1 MHVKR
6 IFAIEAGDLP
16 DSVKTVQQRTREI
29 SAGVLTHDKDIGR
42 RISHSDGLD
51 QDALFMRI
59 AINTDIIIFT
69 VSIPYRYTAREELTF
84 MKILFYGT
92 KNYDEEFFE
101 KLLPSYPGI
110 TIKFTEANI
119 HEETASLAKGYEAIC
134 AFVNADLSTPVI
146 EELNAQGVKLILMR
160 CAGYNNVDLETAH
173 KFGMKVLRVPGYSP
187 EAVAEHAM
195 ALALTANRHTH
206 KAYIKCRENNFALS
220 GLMGVNFYGKTA
232 GIIGTGK
239 IGQAMA
245 RICKGFGMKVIA
257 YDLFPNPNLDCVEYV
272 SLDELLAQ
280 SDLIS
285 LHCPLTKETKH
296 LINAETIG
304 KMKNGVILVNTSR
317 GGLIRTDD
325 LIAGIREHKFFAVG
339 LDVYEE
345 ETDFVFED
353 MSEMILPSS
362 ITQRLLSFPNV
373 VMTSHQGFFT
383 KEALTNIA
391 ETTMENA
398 RAYMNGEELKN
409 EVLS

>member
-1 MHVKR
+1 MSNGAQNARSSAHHAIAGRAELFNVVDAGKR
-6 IFAIEAGDLP
+6 MRPADGNAVVAVLAVDDAGKAAGNCTDRVGVTAQIDGLEDGIDVVVGVDEAPEGRHEDVGDEAG
-16 DSVKTVQQRTREI
+16 VRH
-29 SAGVLTHDKDIGR
+29 G
-42 RISHSDGLD
+42 
-51 QDALFMRI
+51 
-59 AINTDIIIFT
+59 
-69 VSIPYRYTAREELTF
+69 
-84 MKILFYGT
+84 
-92 KNYDEEFFE
+92 
-101 KLLPSYPGI
+101 YPGI

-206 KAYIKCRENNFALS
+206 KAYIKCRENNFSLS
-220 GLMGVNFYGKTA
+220 GLMGLNFYQKTA

-245 RICKGFGMKVIA
+245 KICKGFGMRVIA
-257 YDLFPNPNLDCVEYV
+257 YDLFPNKSLDYLEYV
-272 SLDELLAQ
+272 SLDELLAT

-285 LHCPLTKETKH
+285 LHCPLTEETKH
-296 LINAETIG
+296 IINEETIA
-304 KMKNGVILVNTSR
+304 KMKDGVILVNTSR
-317 GGLIRTDD
+317 GGLIKTED
-325 LIAGIREHKFFAVG
+325 LISGIRDHKFFAVG

-353 MSEMILPSS
+353 MSERILQSS

-391 ETTMENA
+391 ETTLENA
-398 RAYMNGEELKN
+398 KAFMDRNELKN

>member
-1 MHVKR
+1 
-6 IFAIEAGDLP
+6 
-16 DSVKTVQQRTREI
+16 
-29 SAGVLTHDKDIGR
+29 
-42 RISHSDGLD
+42 
-51 QDALFMRI
+51 
-59 AINTDIIIFT
+59 
-69 VSIPYRYTAREELTF
+69 

-101 KLLPSYPGI
+101 KLLPSFPGI

-134 AFVNADLSTPVI
+134 AFVNADLGTEII
-146 EELNAQGVKLILMR
+146 EELHNQGVKLILMR

-173 KFGMKVLRVPGYSP
+173 KYGIKVLRVPGYSP

-257 YDLFPNPNLDCVEYV
+257 YDLFPNKNLNFLEYV
-272 SLDELLAQ
+272 SLNELLAT

-285 LHCPLTKETKH
+285 LHCPMTPETEH
-296 LINAETIG
+296 LINSETIA
-304 KMKNGVILVNTSR
+304 KMKDGVILVNTSR
-317 GGLIRTDD
+317 GGLIKTDD
-325 LIAGIREHKFFAVG
+325 LIAGIRDHKFFAVG

-345 ETDFVFED
+345 ESAYVYED
-353 MSEMILPSS
+353 MSSSILPTST
-362 ITQRLLSFPNV
+362 IQRLLSFPNV
-373 VMTSHQGFFT
+373 TMTSHQGFFT
-383 KEALTNIA
+383 VEALTNIA
-391 ETTMENA
+391 ETTLENA
-398 RAYMNGEELKN
+398 KAFMDGTEMKN
-409 EVLS
+409 LVH